1 MHRTVALLGVVV
13 LVALAPAAGLAA
25 TPQAGTQPALD
36 CTYPVI
42 LEDATGTEVTVEEEP
57 DRVVALLPS
66 AAQTMWA
73 IGAEDK
79 VVGLP
84 VNRYTAYLDGREGKT
99 DVSGDD
105 ASPVRE
111 KVVGANPDLV
121 LAPNATDPAT
131 VSALRS
137 DGLTVYY
144 YHEATTLSAVPNKTE
159 RTGQL
164 VGAPE
169 AAARQAATTRGT
181 VDAVETAVADEPRPR
196 VFYSLGG
203 GWTAGE
209 GTFIHDVIVTA
220 GGENVAAEANVSG
233 YAPLNQEVVAEQDPE
248 WIVLPEGFPVPSGA
262 GFNNSTAVREDQIVT
277 VNDNFMNQPG
287 PRVAQ
292 PLGRLAETFHPETY
306 DSAAVA
312 DPTTPEPETCAA
324 AMTTDTATST
334 EPPTSGMDETPT
346 TTEMDGTSATTE
358 TTSVTGPG
366 FTGLLAI
373 VAVLAA
379 ALVTALRRR
388 A

>member
-1 MHRTVALLGVVV
+1 MHRTVALFGVVV
-13 LVALAPAAGLAA
+13 LVAFAPAAGLAA
-25 TPQAGTQPALD
+25 TPQDAPQPALD
-36 CTYPVI
+36 CTYPVT
-42 LEDATGTEVTVEEEP
+42 LDDATGTAVTVDEEP
-57 DRVVALLPS
+57 ERVVTLLPS

-84 VNRYTAYLDGREGKT
+84 VNQYTAYLDGREGKT
-99 DVSGDD
+99 DISGDGVG
-105 ASPVRE
+105 PVRE

-144 YHEATTLSAVPNKTE
+144 YHEATSLAAVPNKTE

-169 AAARQAATTRGT
+169 AAARQAAATRGT
-181 VDAVETAVADEPRPR
+181 VDAVETAVADESRPR
-196 VFYSLGG
+196 VYYSLGG
-203 GWTAGE
+203 QFTAGAN
-209 GTFIHDVIVTA
+209 TFIHDVIVTA

-233 YAPLNQEVVAEQDPE
+233 YAPLNQEIVAQQDPE
-248 WIVLPEGFPVPSGA
+248 WIVLPEGFSVPDGA
-262 GFNNSTAVREDQIVT
+262 GFNNSTAVREDQVVT

-287 PRVAQ
+287 PRVTQ

-306 DSAAVA
+306 DPAAVA
-312 DPTTPEPETCAA
+312 DPTTPAPETCAA
-324 AMTTDTATST
+324 AMTTDMATATESA
-334 EPPTSGMDETPT
+334 TSGMDETPT
-346 TTEMDGTSATTE
+346 TTEMDETPASG

-366 FTGLLAI
+366 FTVLLAI